1 MAIDIGRRKFIT
13 LLGGVSAA
21 WPLAARAQQPAMPVV
36 GLLPPASASA
46 ADRIWSVLIGKF
58 QEGLQEEGYV
68 EGQNV
73 AIVYQWADGHYERLP
88 ALAADLVS
96 RNVAVIAAVSHEPT
110 FAAKEATSTIPIVF
124 TAALDPVKLGFVAS
138 LARPRG
144 NMTGVNLYNAELTA
158 KRLEL
163 LRELAPAATRI
174 AVLVDPSSPANTQS
188 TITEAQKAARSMG
201 CEIKVIK
208 ATTPSEISEAFAT
221 IAGERLNALFVD
233 FDTLF
238 TTQYRQLVDLAAS
251 QAVPAIYAARQFA
264 QAGGLMSYGSSLAD
278 AWHQTGVYAG
288 KILKGEKPADLPV
301 LQPTK
306 FEFVVNIKTAMAL
319 GLTAPQT
326 LLVPADEVI
335 E

>member
-1 MAIDIGRRKFIT
+1 MAIYIGRREFLT
-13 LLGGVSAA
+13 LLGGATA
-21 WPLAARAQQPAMPVV
+21 TWPLAASAQQPAMPVI
-36 GLLPPASASA
+36 GLLPPASATA
-46 ADRIWSVLIGKF
+46 ADKIWSVLIGKF
-58 QEGLQEEGYV
+58 REGLLEQGYV

-73 AIVYQWADGHYERLP
+73 AISYQWADGHYERLP
-88 ALAADLVS
+88 ALAADLAR

-138 LARPRG
+138 LARPGG

-163 LRELAPAATRI
+163 LRELVPAATRI

-188 TITEAQKAARSMG
+188 TVTEAQKAARSMG
-201 CEIKVIK
+201 CEIKVVE
-208 ATTPSEISEAFAT
+208 ATTPGEIGAVFAT
-221 IAGERLNALFVD
+221 IASERLDALFVD

-238 TTQYRQLVDLAAS
+238 TTQYRQLIDLAAS
-251 QAVPAIYAARQFA
+251 HAVPAIYAARQFA

-288 KILKGEKPADLPV
+288 RILKGEKPADLPV

-306 FEFVVNIKTAMAL
+306 FDFVVNISTAKAL
-319 GLTAPQT
+319 GLKVPQT
-326 LLVPADEVI
+326 FLVAADEVI